1 LWTDPSPTRSDPE
14 GSSRNE
20 TDLGRL
26 SSLPRIAFLE
36 AARHDGRKMTDTLDP
51 SSTDLV
57 SDDKAGYRV
66 LARKYRPTTFSELI
80 GQAALV
86 RTLSNAIDS
95 GRIAHA
101 FILTGVRGVGKTT
114 TARIIARALNCTG
127 PGDDGGPTI
136 DPCGECANCQSIS
149 EDRHVDVIEMD
160 AASRTGID
168 DVREL
173 IEGVRYRPVSA
184 RYKVYII
191 DEVHMLSRQAFN
203 GLLKTLEEPPE
214 HVIFIFA
221 TTEIRKVPVTVLS
234 RCQRFDL
241 RRVDMSDLTGHFRN
255 IAKQEGVEVED
266 EALSIIARAADGSV
280 RDGLS
285 LLDQAIALSG
295 GAVKAE
301 QIRDMLGLADRN
313 AVFDL
318 FDQLM
323 SGDIAGALD
332 RFETMYRD
340 GADPVIV
347 LQDLLD
353 VTYWL
358 TRVKVSPEVA
368 DAPGVPEAE
377 RTRGAAMAAALPMPV
392 LTRNWQMLLKGLGET
407 QHASAPL
414 QAAEMTLIRIAYA
427 ADVPPP
433 ADLVRKLQANGP
445 DAQSPASSAPS
456 PATPSN
462 AASASSDV
470 RDVQASTPDM
480 AVVPQTPPPA
490 EPPQSPPTPVPSP
503 ESDPEAGA
511 DEDRFAA
518 PAFDPDLDPD
528 LDPDSAPVSEMVESA
543 PPTSFDDVVRLF
555 EDKREGILTKH
566 LRHDLHLVRFEPG
579 RIEFRPT
586 DYAPKDMANKL
597 SQHLSTWTGMRWI
610 VSVSQETGDLT
621 LAEQQNAFEAEQLRN
636 AETHPL
642 VDAVRSRFPGAT
654 VSRVTIR
661 DTPLQDP
668 TNPNS
673 ATDDDAPPED
683 MARGLSKGDPRQ

>member
-1 LWTDPSPTRSDPE
+1 
-14 GSSRNE
+14 
-20 TDLGRL
+20 
-26 SSLPRIAFLE
+26 
-36 AARHDGRKMTDTLDP
+36 MTDILNTSSDLPGDDP
-51 SSTDLV
+51 GSLLSKQE
-57 SDDKAGYRV
+57 DDKAGYRV
-66 LARKYRPTTFSELI
+66 LARKYRPTNFKQLI

-127 PGDDGGPTI
+127 HGGEGGPTI
-136 DPCGECANCQSIS
+136 DPCGVCDNCQSIS

-221 TTEIRKVPVTVLS
+221 TTEIRRVPVTVLS

-241 RRVDMSDLTGHFRN
+241 RRVDMAELTSHFKN
-255 IAKQEGVEVED
+255 IAKQESVGIED
-266 EALSIIARAADGSV
+266 EAVAIIARAADGSV

-285 LLDQAIALSG
+285 LLDQAIALAG
-295 GAVKAE
+295 GTVTAE

-358 TRVKVSPEVA
+358 TRVKV
-368 DAPGVPEAE
+368 APIIAEASGVPEAE
-377 RTRGAAMAAALPMPV
+377 RTRGAAMAASLPMPV

-407 QHASAPL
+407 QHASVPM

-433 ADLVRKLQANGP
+433 ADLVRKLQKNGAN
-445 DAQSPASSAPS
+445 AQTQPVPSAP
-456 PATPSN
+456 PQPS
-462 AASASSDV
+462 
-470 RDVQASTPDM
+470 T
-480 AVVPQTPPPA
+480 
-490 EPPQSPPTPVPSP
+490 SPPTTPMTAQIIPVPQARP
-503 ESDPEAGA
+503 ELVPDKNP
-511 DEDRFAA
+511 DEGQFSA
-518 PAFDPDLDPD
+518 PVFDPDDDSGGD
-528 LDPDSAPVSEMVESA
+528 LDADIDAPVEMVESV
-543 PPTSFDDVVRLF
+543 PPANFKAAVKLF
-555 EDKREGILTKH
+555 EDNREGILTKH
-566 LRHDLHLVRFEPG
+566 LRHDLHLVRYEIG
-579 RIEFRPT
+579 NIEFRPT
-586 DYAPKDMANKL
+586 EFTPKDMANKL
-597 SQHLSTWTGMRWI
+597 SQHLSTWTGMRWM
-610 VSVSQETGDLT
+610 VSVSQELGDPT
-621 LAEQQNAFEAEQLRN
+621 LAEQQDAFEAEQLKS
-636 AETHPL
+636 AESHPL
-642 VDAVRSRFPGAT
+642 VDAVRSHFPGAT
-654 VSRVTIR
+654 VNRVTVR
-661 DTPLQDP
+661 DTAMAE
-668 TNPNS
+668 NS
-673 ATDDDAPPED
+673 TGAKPDLAVP
-683 MARGLSKGDPRQ
+683 GLSKGELRK